1 MSEAIALWRRRLSEL
16 GRGVGKPHGPL
27 FAPLLY
33 GVSAQIEALPAAE
46 VTADPT
52 RLRKALLE
60 LGRVLG
66 TSALYVSAPSCME
79 AEAFGATVDRTTW
92 PPKITAPVE
101 EGALALTEFD
111 DVWSASPHLDA
122 SLEVAARLAAEGADD
137 ALPLAALT
145 GPATLLAE
153 AFGNAAIGAEEGYDF
168 AGRALSALA
177 RRYAQSGVAGFLVCE
192 RVAPTD
198 PAAWKAALN
207 TLGNV
212 AKFHRLPVLLS
223 FGADVAPEWPASMV
237 PCPNE
242 APGGAKPFGLTIA
255 ADPAAWTADGLAG
268 ARVLVSS
275 GEVRADFPIDALADA
290 CAALLD
296 LERSQP

>member
-1 MSEAIALWRRRLSEL
+1 MSELIALWRRRLSEL

-33 GVSAQIEALPAAE
+33 GVGAQIEALPASE

-66 TSALYVSAPSCME
+66 TSALYVSAPSGME
-79 AEAFGATVDRTTW
+79 AEAFGATIDRTRW
-92 PPKITAPVE
+92 PPQISAPAE
-101 EGALALTEFD
+101 EGALALTDFD
-111 DVWSASPHLDA
+111 AVWAASAHLEA

-153 AFGNAAIGAEEGYDF
+153 TFGAAAIETEEGYDF

-177 RRYAQSGVAGFLVCE
+177 RRYAQSGVAGFVVCE
-192 RVAPTD
+192 RVPPAAT
-198 PAAWKAALN
+198 AAWKTALN

-212 AKFHRLPVLLS
+212 AKFHRVPVLLS
-223 FGADVAPEWPASMV
+223 FGEAAAPEWPVSMV
-237 PCPNE
+237 PCPRT
-242 APGGAKPFGLTIA
+242 APGGAKPYGLTVS
-255 ADPAAWTADGLAG
+255 ADPATWDPAGLAG
-268 ARVLVSS
+268 ARTLVSG
-275 GEVRADFPIDALADA
+275 GEIAADFPLDALAEA
-290 CAALLD
+290 CAAMLE
-296 LERSQP
+296 LERA